1 MEKLLKISD
10 VSDMIGYGHTKID
23 EWVTHGKF
31 PQPIRPHGTGH
42 PRWLLSEVQEWIQEQ
57 VRMNRAA

>member
-23 EWVTHGKF
+23 EWVIAGKF

-42 PRWLLSEVQEWIQEQ
+42 PRWLLSEVQAWIQEQ
-57 VRMNRAA
+57 VRLNRAA